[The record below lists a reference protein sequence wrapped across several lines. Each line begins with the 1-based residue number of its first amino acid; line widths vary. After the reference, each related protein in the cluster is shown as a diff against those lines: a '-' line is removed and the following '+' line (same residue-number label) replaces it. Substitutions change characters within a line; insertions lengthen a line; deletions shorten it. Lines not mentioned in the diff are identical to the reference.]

1 MSSKHEI
8 LNALKLSALT
18 NHPMP
23 SIDVAPR
30 VEDLVGQFEANL
42 KTVAGTLHREGGLTA
57 LQAKVDELIA
67 QGLQVISLVDGVTA
81 NREVPTTAHELR
93 DIDYA
98 VIPGD
103 VGVAENGAI
112 WVNNK
117 NLGHRVTPFICE
129 NLILALPTHN
139 IVPNMHQAAKEVT
152 LNVGEFGVFIA
163 GPSKTADIEQ
173 ALVVGAHGACS
184 LNVYLV

>member
-8 LNALKLSALT
+8 LDALKLSALI

-23 SIDVAPR
+23 SINVAPHN
-30 VEDLVGQFEANL
+30 DHLIGQFETSL
-42 KTVAGTLHREGGLTA
+42 KTVSATLHKTGGLSA
-57 LQAKVDELIA
+57 LQAHVDTLVG
-67 QGLQVISLVDGVTA
+67 QGLQVISLLQNIKA
-81 NREVPTTAHELR
+81 NRDVPATPHELK

-98 VIPGD
+98 VVTGD
-103 VGVAENGAI
+103 IGVAENGAI
-112 WVNNK
+112 WVNHH

-129 NLILALPTHN
+129 NLILALPAER
-139 IVPNMHQAAKEVT
+139 IVPNMHVAVKDISLES
-152 LNVGEFGVFIA
+152 GEFGVFIS

-184 LNVYLV
+184 LNVYLL

>member
-1 MSSKHEI
+1 MSSKLEI

-23 SIDVAPR
+23 SIDVTPR
-30 VEDLVGQFEANL
+30 VENLVGQFETNL
-42 KTVAGTLHREGGLTA
+42 NTVAGTLHRGGIKA

-67 QGLQVISLVDGVTA
+67 QGLQVISLVEGVTA
-81 NREVPTTAHELR
+81 NREMPPTAHELKN
-93 DIDYA
+93 IDYA

-103 VGVAENGAI
+103 IGVAENGAI

-129 NLILALPTHN
+129 NLILALPTN
-139 IVPNMHQAAKEVT
+139 KIVPTLHQAAKEIT
-152 LNVGEFGVFIA
+152 LASGEFGVFIA

-184 LNVYLV
+184 LNVYLL

>member
-1 MSSKHEI
+1 MSSKLEI
-8 LNALKLSALT
+8 LNALKLSALI

-23 SIDVAPR
+23 SIEVEPR
-30 VEDLVGQFEANL
+30 LENLVGQFETNL
-42 KTVAGTLHREGGLTA
+42 NTVAGTLHKEGGLAA

-67 QGLQVISLVDGVTA
+67 QGLQVISLVDGIKA
-81 NREVPTTAHELR
+81 NREMPPTAHELR

-103 VGVAENGAI
+103 IGVAENGAI

-129 NLILALPTHN
+129 NLILALPAN
-139 IVPNMHQAAKEVT
+139 KIVPTYIRQLKK
-152 LNVGEFGVFIA
+152 
-163 GPSKTADIEQ
+163 SR
-173 ALVVGAHGACS
+173 
-184 LNVYLV
+184 